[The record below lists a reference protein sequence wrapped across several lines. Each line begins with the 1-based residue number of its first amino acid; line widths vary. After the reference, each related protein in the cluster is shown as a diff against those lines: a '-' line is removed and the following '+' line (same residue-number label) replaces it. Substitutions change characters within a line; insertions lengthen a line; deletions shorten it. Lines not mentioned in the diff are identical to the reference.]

1 MVNSWMIVSKD
12 DREVYK
18 NMPQDSVLGLYLATI
33 FVSGQ
38 DKM

>member
-1 MVNSWMIVSKD
+1 MTLPKD
-12 DREVYK
+12 NREFYK
-18 NMPQDSVLGLYLATI
+18 NIRRDSVLGLDLTNI

>member
-1 MVNSWMIVSKD
+1 MILPKD
-12 DREVYK
+12 NREFYK
-18 NMPQDSVLGLYLATI
+18 NMPQDSVLGLDPTI